1 MTHIAG
7 IFQNFHLMCAF
18 AAFIVAQVAK
28 FIITLIINKKIDF
41 HKLLCNG
48 GMPSSHTS
56 TVCSLAI
63 SFGIVNGTRDPLF
76 AISVV
81 LAMIVMIDAMG
92 VRRAAGEQAKV
103 LNKIARDLFEKGTA
117 QYLAKDLKEYVGH
130 TPFQVLIGAVV
141 GIITPFIMQAFWAI

>member
-1 MTHIAG
+1 MTHIIG
-7 IFQNFHLMCAF
+7 IFRNYHLMCALSGF
-18 AAFIVAQVAK
+18 LIAQIAK
-28 FIITLIINKKIDF
+28 FIITLIMHKKIDF

-56 TVCSLAI
+56 TVCSLAVSI
-63 SFGIVNGTRDPLF
+63 GIVYGTSDPLF
-76 AISVV
+76 AIAVV

-141 GIITPFIMQAFWAI
+141 GIITPFILYVLWTR